1 MALEYRVRR
10 DAVPP
15 LAREI
20 DVRCLRNAD
29 QGVPGLRDAGRPG
42 LRDAVRDDL
51 QCNYFDFKE
60 SSYVCTRK

>member
-29 QGVPGLRDAGRPG
+29 QGVPGLRDA
-42 LRDAVRDDL
+42 VRDDL
-51 QCNYFDFKE
+51 QRNYFDFKE
-60 SSYVCTRK
+60 SSYVCTRN